1 MKRSLVLGSLIA
13 LSLFLARPGPASA
26 QGLRGRLD
34 WMFLKRDSDAA
45 TQPLIVG
52 PDAFDGSD
60 VDFNYESGYRLML
73 GYGGPGFEIEAQFTA
88 LDDWGD
94 STFATLTQ
102 ELVFDTNSAN
112 PFVVGGTPGNIL
124 GVPTAISAAARDAF
138 TATLDDET
146 LEGEFLIPGSVTTYD
161 YQSKYNDLEVN
172 ITTSRSNWLRVGLGY
187 RRVNVDERSMF
198 GVSGLFDA
206 LDVDDGQTTGG
217 MANDPNDGLSDA
229 ALTEAGLTRLSGGA
243 DGFDN
248 LASGGGPD
256 VVSLALNATTSN
268 QLDGLQGT
276 FDGTILDTQY
286 FLVDLFGRLGL
297 FRNETSARLV
307 ETVSGS
313 NNDSSVYSR
322 TLTDS
327 QNDFAFATGAGV
339 RLAVK
344 LTDNIRLHTG
354 YEFVYIDGLALAPDQ
369 MFRTGPAGNTFTV
382 DNNGSLLLHG
392 GRAGIELVW

>member
-1 MKRSLVLGSLIA
+1 MKRSVVLGSLIA
-13 LSLFLARPGPASA
+13 MSLFLAGPGPASA

-34 WMFLKRDSDAA
+34 WMFLKRDTDAA
-45 TQPLIVG
+45 TQPFIVG
-52 PDAFDGSD
+52 PDAFNGSG
-60 VDFNYESGYRLML
+60 VDFDYESGYRLML
-73 GYGGPGFEIEAQFTA
+73 GYGGPDFEVEAQFTD

-112 PFVVGGTPGNIL
+112 PFVVGGTPGNVL
-124 GVPTAISAAARDAF
+124 GGTTAISAAAMDAF

-146 LEGEFLIPGSVTTYD
+146 LEGEFLIPGAVATYG

-172 ITTSRSNWLRVGLGY
+172 ITTSRRNWYRVGLGY

-206 LDVDDGQTTGG
+206 LDVDDGQTVGG

-276 FDGTILDTQY
+276 FDGTVLDTQY
-286 FLVDLFGRLGL
+286 FLIDLFGRLGL

-313 NNDSSVYSR
+313 NNDASVYSR
-322 TLTDS
+322 TLTDN

-344 LTDNIRLHTG
+344 LTDYVRLHTG

-369 MFRTGPAGNTFTV
+369 TFRAGPGGSIFSV
-382 DNNGSLLLHG
+382 DNNGSMLLHG
-392 GRAGIELVW
+392 GRAGIEVVW